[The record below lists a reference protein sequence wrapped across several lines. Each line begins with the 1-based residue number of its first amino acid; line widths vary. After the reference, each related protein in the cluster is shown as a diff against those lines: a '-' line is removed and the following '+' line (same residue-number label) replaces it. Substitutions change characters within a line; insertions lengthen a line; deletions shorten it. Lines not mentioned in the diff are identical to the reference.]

1 MAAPDSRWKEAYALT
16 EDLRLMVLLDLEAL
30 SRMRPE
36 SLLKDCLN
44 ILVRHGLC
52 ESFWGGQSWQID
64 MPTSLAFAPLS
75 DMRNADTRSLVQS
88 TDLIGFGR
96 KAVLKSKMAAG
107 RREA

>member
-1 MAAPDSRWKEAYALT
+1 MLRGDFAVGIHEIDVCTVVGRDHLEWPHLLGAGKPKISARNVADALLSSAYT
-16 EDLRLMVLLDLEAL
+16 MVW
-30 SRMRPE
+30 
-36 SLLKDCLN
+36 LKL
-44 ILVRHGLC
+44 
-52 ESFWGGQSWQID
+52 ID

-107 RREA
+107 QREA